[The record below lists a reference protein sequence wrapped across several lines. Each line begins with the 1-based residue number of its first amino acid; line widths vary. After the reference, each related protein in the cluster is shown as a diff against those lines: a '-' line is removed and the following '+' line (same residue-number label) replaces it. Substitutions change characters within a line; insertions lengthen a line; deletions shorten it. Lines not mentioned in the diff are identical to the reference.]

1 MKSTEKVTKAKQGT
15 ILIVD
20 DQEMVRSMIAD
31 LLGGLNYRVFTA
43 KDGLDAVQT
52 YKKVMSRSKKNVSE
66 EEGIDLIILDMILP
80 RMDGKETYCKLKEI
94 DPEVKVILSS
104 GYDIDQKIKEVLNQ
118 GAVDFIQKP
127 YHIET
132 LLNKVRKHIG

>member
-1 MKSTEKVTKAKQGT
+1 
-15 ILIVD
+15 
-20 DQEMVRSMIAD
+20 MVAD

-43 KDGLDAVQT
+43 KDGFDAVQM
-52 YKKVMSRSKKNVSE
+52 YKKVMSRSKKRLSE

-80 RMDGKETYCKLKEI
+80 RMDGKETYCKLKEL

-132 LLNKVRKHIG
+132 LLNKVRKHIS